1 MKLTKLHLA
10 ITCIIAV
17 ALVAS
22 AAVPL
27 VDQENDEIADQE
39 ITLAAGPLLPFT
51 LGFIAG
57 FAVGWTLNEYTDSG
71 IAGETEELRA
81 QARAYEA
88 DIINTILSRDTG
100 SILRSIDGFAD
111 IWEFTYAH
119 WMRAAE
125 LAAVELW
132 AQDVDYTDDVGSN
145 VLEQS
150 GLMINLAQFFENI
163 EYGPDSSY
171 ALLADR
177 LTMWKSNQATYGQ
190 MGLSVKYGSTSL
202 TNSDYMDVHIC
213 NAVYNTENGKNTVW
227 LDNRNLWVFGSNC
240 AITVTNEDGSETYN
254 LTKGYNDLST
264 LVSKTG
270 KLFESGYCS
279 LPTGRSYAGS
289 IVPAVSSTA
298 ANIAAAAVIEIGKD
312 NYSLAVCNTDKSIN
326 YISSVNYASG
336 NLYNSLD
343 IIITQDAST
352 HYTVDMIELMSV
364 YNQMIAAAKTS
375 LDKSNIAAA
384 AAWDIFNRAGSANM
398 LLSPSSFVPPN
409 LNITKEELTAITA
422 MAMMQLAEYTASA
435 GDLLKP
441 ENYNISPTSLDVLI
455 LGDIYDAGGRLLYEN
470 AVFSPYVWLR
480 NQSFTVSTTST
491 LNQTAMLA
499 VWGVSESLSSVD
511 MSDLSDA
518 TLLTVSS
525 NYSITAKEILK
536 ENKPVNNVTL
546 EVFSIGQWHEYED
559 SRGSGGWDFSEIKDV
574 NNLVAILFYIIAAV
588 CAILYFK
595 DNDELLLI
603 LAIVFAAIGTFG
615 TGLIVGWL

>member
-1 MKLTKLHLA
+1 MRLTKLHLA
-10 ITCIIAV
+10 ITCILAAALIAP
-17 ALVAS
+17 

-27 VDQENDEIADQE
+27 VDQENNEITEQE
-39 ITLAAGPLLPFT
+39 ITLAAGPLLPFS
-51 LGFIAG
+51 LGFVIG
-57 FAVGWTLNEYTDSG
+57 FAVGWALNEYTDSG

-81 QARAYEA
+81 QAREYEA
-88 DIINTILSRDTG
+88 EIINTILSRDTG

-111 IWEFTYAH
+111 IWEFTYSH

-125 LAAVELW
+125 LAAVGIW
-132 AQDVDYTDDVGSN
+132 TQNVDYTDNIGSN
-145 VLEQS
+145 VLETS
-150 GLMINLAQFFENI
+150 GLMLNLSQFFENI

-171 ALLADR
+171 NLLADR

-213 NAVYNTENGKNTVW
+213 NAVYNAENGKNTVW
-227 LDNRNLWVFGSNC
+227 LDDRNLWVFGSDC
-240 AITVTNEDGSETYN
+240 TITVQNENGSETYN
-254 LTKGYNDLST
+254 LKKGYNDLST
-264 LVSKTG
+264 LVSKNG

-298 ANIAAAAVIEIGKD
+298 ASIAAAAVIEIGKD

-336 NLYNSLD
+336 NSYNSLD

-352 HYTVDMIELMSV
+352 HYTVDMIELMSG

-409 LNITKEELTAITA
+409 SNITKEELTAITA

-441 ENYNISPTSLDVLI
+441 ENYNISPESLNILI

-480 NQSFTVSTTST
+480 NQSFTTSATST

-511 MSDLSDA
+511 TSDLSDA

-536 ENKPVNNVTL
+536 ENKPVDSVTL
-546 EVFSIGQWHEYED
+546 EVFNIGQWHEYED
-559 SRGSGGWDFSEIKDV
+559 SKGPGGWDFSEIKDV
-574 NNLVAILFYIIAAV
+574 NNLVAILFYIIAAICFV
-588 CAILYFK
+588 LYIK
-595 DNDELLLI
+595 ENDELLLI
-603 LAIVFAAIGTFG
+603 LAVIFALIGLFG
-615 TGLIVGWL
+615 TSLIVGWL

>member
-10 ITCIIAV
+10 LTCILAV
-17 ALVAS
+17 ALVAT

-27 VDQENDEIADQE
+27 ISADEEQNDQE
-39 ITLAAGPLLPFT
+39 ITLAAGPLLPFS
-51 LGFIAG
+51 LGFIIG
-57 FAVGWTLNEYTDSG
+57 FTVGWALNEYTDSG

-119 WMRAAE
+119 WMRSAE

-132 AQDVDYTDDVGSN
+132 AQDVDYTDDIGSN

-150 GLMINLAQFFENI
+150 ALMLNLAQFFENI

-213 NAVYNTENGKNTVW
+213 NAVYNTENGNNTVW
-227 LDNRNLWVFGSNC
+227 LDNRNLWVFGSDC

-254 LTKGYNDLST
+254 LTKGYNELST

-298 ANIAAAAVIEIGKD
+298 ANIASAAVIEIGKD
-312 NYSLAVCNTDKSIN
+312 NYSLAAYTSANQIN
-326 YISSVNYASG
+326 YITSTNYSSG
-336 NLYNSLD
+336 NSYSSLD
-343 IIITQDAST
+343 VIITQDSAT
-352 HYTVDMIELMSV
+352 HYTVDMLELLEGYSK
-364 YNQMIAAAKTS
+364 MIAAAKAS
-375 LDKSNIAAA
+375 LEKSNIAAA
-384 AAWDIFNRAGSANM
+384 AAWDIFNRAGSASA
-398 LLSPSSFVPPN
+398 LISPSSYAPPN
-409 LNITKEELTAITA
+409 ANLTAEELTIISA
-422 MAMMQLAEYTASA
+422 MAMLQLAEYTTAA
-435 GDLLKP
+435 GDMLKP
-441 ENYNISPTSLDVLI
+441 EKYSISPDSLDVLI

-480 NQSFTVSTTST
+480 DQSFTTSATST

-511 MSDLSDA
+511 MSDLSNA

-525 NYSITAKEILK
+525 NYSINAKEILK
-536 ENKPVNNVTL
+536 ENKQVDSVTL
-546 EVFSIGQWHEYED
+546 EVYSIGQWHEYED

-574 NNLVAILFYIIAAV
+574 NNLVAILFFVVAAI
-588 CAILYFK
+588 CFLLYLK
-595 DNDELLLI
+595 ESDELLLI
-603 LAIVFAAIGTFG
+603 LAVIFALIGLFG
-615 TGLIVGWL
+615 TSLIVGWL

>member
-10 ITCIIAV
+10 ITFILAAALIAP
-17 ALVAS
+17 

-27 VDQENDEIADQE
+27 ISADEEQNDQE
-39 ITLAAGPLLPFT
+39 ITLAAGPLLPFS
-51 LGFIAG
+51 LGFVIG
-57 FAVGWTLNEYTDSG
+57 FAVGWALNEYTDSG

-119 WMRAAE
+119 WMRSAE

-132 AQDVDYTDDVGSN
+132 AQGVDYTDDVGSS
-145 VLEQS
+145 VLEMS
-150 GLMINLAQFFENI
+150 GLMLNLSQFFENI

-171 ALLADR
+171 NLLADR
-177 LTMWKSNQATYGQ
+177 LAMWKNNQATYGQ

-227 LDNRNLWVFGSNC
+227 LDNRNLWVFGSDC
-240 AITVTNEDGSETYN
+240 TITIQNENGSETYN
-254 LTKGYNDLST
+254 LAKGYNDLST
-264 LVSKTG
+264 IISRSG
-270 KLFESGYCS
+270 KVFESGYCN
-279 LPTGRSYAGS
+279 LPTQHTFAGS

-298 ANIAAAAVIEIGKD
+298 ANIASAAVIEIGKD

-336 NLYNSLD
+336 NSYNSLD

-352 HYTVDMIELMSV
+352 HYTVDMIELMSG

-375 LDKSNIAAA
+375 LEKSNVAAA
-384 AAWDIFNRAGSANM
+384 AAWDIFNRAGSASA
-398 LLSPSSFVPPN
+398 LISPSSYAPPN
-409 LNITKEELTAITA
+409 ANLTAEELTIISA
-422 MAMMQLAEYTASA
+422 MAMLQLAEYTTAA
-435 GDLLKP
+435 GDMLKP
-441 ENYNISPTSLDVLI
+441 EKYSISPDSLDILI

-480 NQSFTVSTTST
+480 DQSFTTSATST

-511 MSDLSDA
+511 MSDLSNA
-518 TLLTVSS
+518 TLLTVSN
-525 NYSITAKEILK
+525 NYSINAKEILK
-536 ENKPVNNVTL
+536 ENKPVDNVTL

-574 NNLVAILFYIIAAV
+574 NNLVAILFFVVAAI
-588 CAILYFK
+588 CFLLYLK
-595 DNDELLLI
+595 ESDELLLI
-603 LAIVFAAIGTFG
+603 LAVIFALIGLFG
-615 TGLIVGWL
+615 TSLIVGWL

>member
-1 MKLTKLHLA
+1 MKLTKLHLI
-10 ITCIIAV
+10 ITCILAV
-17 ALVAS
+17 ALVAP
-22 AAVPL
+22 AGVPFIS
-27 VDQENDEIADQE
+27 DEEQQLSEQE
-39 ITLAAGPLLPFT
+39 ITLGAGPLLPFS
-51 LGFIAG
+51 LGFVIG
-57 FAVGWTLNEYTDSG
+57 FAVGWALNEYTDSG

-88 DIINTILSRDTG
+88 DIIATILTRDTG

-132 AQDVDYTDDVGSN
+132 SQNVDYTDDIGSN

-177 LTMWKSNQATYGQ
+177 LTIWKNNQATYSP

-213 NAVYNTENGKNTVW
+213 NAVYNIENGKNTVW
-227 LDNRNLWVFGSNC
+227 LDNRNLWVFGSDC
-240 AITVTNEDGSETYN
+240 TITVTNENGSETYN
-254 LTKGYNDLST
+254 LAKGYNDLST
-264 LVSKTG
+264 LVSKNG

-298 ANIAAAAVIEIGKD
+298 ASIAAAAVIEIGKD
-312 NYSLAVCNTDKSIN
+312 NYSLAVCNTDKLIN

-336 NLYNSLD
+336 NSYNSLD

-352 HYTVDMIELMSV
+352 HYTVDMIELMSG

-409 LNITKEELTAITA
+409 SNITKEELTAITA
-422 MAMMQLAEYTASA
+422 MAMMQLAEYTESA

-480 NQSFTVSTTST
+480 DQSFTTSATST

-511 MSDLSDA
+511 MSNLSNA

-525 NYSITAKEILK
+525 NYSINAKEILK
-536 ENKPVNNVTL
+536 ENKQVDGVTL
-546 EVFSIGQWHEYED
+546 EVYSIGQWHEYED
-559 SRGSGGWDFSEIKDV
+559 SRGSGGWDFSQIKDV
-574 NNLVAILFYIIAAV
+574 NNLVAILFYIIAAICFV
-588 CAILYFK
+588 LYIK
-595 DNDELLLI
+595 ENDELLLI
-603 LAIVFAAIGTFG
+603 LAVIFALIGLFG
-615 TGLIVGWL
+615 TSLIVGWL